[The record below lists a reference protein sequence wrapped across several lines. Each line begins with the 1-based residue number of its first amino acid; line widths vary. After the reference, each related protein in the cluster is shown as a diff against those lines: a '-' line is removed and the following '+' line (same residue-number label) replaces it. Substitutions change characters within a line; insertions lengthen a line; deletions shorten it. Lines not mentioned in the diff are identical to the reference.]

1 MIHLAIIT
9 AFAGAIFL
17 FTGTLASVI
26 SYNNLNIVPYS
37 FANHFVSELGWTK
50 ASRTAWLFNWS
61 LVVGTIAFLPMM
73 IALGR
78 HIRTRLGYVA
88 VGFGLCAMLAAS
100 CVGVLPMGNLR
111 PHLWAALIFFLAW
124 FMTTVLFTLAF
135 CPYWNPKPSRSMV
148 ASGMLCCLFCL
159 AFFVFPKDSL
169 ARAIQQVGSG
179 TFQRPHIW
187 WLAVMEWCVVLSS
200 VVWASTVVSVLWRN
214 RLSRIEEHKIGRLKG
229 REG

>member
-1 MIHLAIIT
+1 MIQLAIMT

-17 FTGTLASVI
+17 FTGTFAAVI
-26 SYNNLNIVPYS
+26 SYNNLNTVPYS

-61 LVVGTIAFLPMM
+61 LVVGAIAFLPMM
-73 IALGR
+73 IALGL

-100 CVGVLPMGNLR
+100 CIGVLPMGSLR

-124 FMTTVLFTLAF
+124 FLTTLLFTLAF

-148 ASGMLCCLFCL
+148 IAGMLCGLFCL

-169 ARAIQQVGSG
+169 AMAIRHVGSG
-179 TFQRPHIW
+179 KWQRPHIW

-200 VVWASTVVSVLWRN
+200 CLWASTAAWLLWRN
-214 RLSRIEEHKIGRLKG
+214 RHSQIKQHES
-229 REG
+229 EG